1 MLSAL
6 TGLSI
11 WAAAQTL
18 TGQISDSMCGKSHP
32 GMGEMG
38 KNAKECT
45 PGCVEA
51 GGKYVFVSGD
61 KVYDIKNQ
69 NFAAIAANAGANV
82 QLTGDVATDG
92 KTITV
97 TKIAPVGNY
106 ETRHLDEGGGRP
118 DCGEKLTV
126 RTGSGF
132 PLRDIG
138 QHDSRPHHSV
148 EGKTSVHDSIRDD
161 LKATSRLAIDV
172 ARTGYA
178 SVCRDRRSA

>member
-1 MLSAL
+1 MKRILAVGTLFAL

-11 WAAAQTL
+11 WAAPQTM
-18 TGQISDSMCGKSHP
+18 TGQISDSMCGKSHA

-45 PGCVEA
+45 MGCVKA

-69 NFAAIAANAGANV
+69 NFAALAANAGANV

-97 TKIAPVGNY
+97 TKIASVG
-106 ETRHLDEGGGRP
+106 
-118 DCGEKLTV
+118 K
-126 RTGSGF
+126 
-132 PLRDIG
+132 
-138 QHDSRPHHSV
+138 
-148 EGKTSVHDSIRDD
+148 
-161 LKATSRLAIDV
+161 
-172 ARTGYA
+172 
-178 SVCRDRRSA
+178 